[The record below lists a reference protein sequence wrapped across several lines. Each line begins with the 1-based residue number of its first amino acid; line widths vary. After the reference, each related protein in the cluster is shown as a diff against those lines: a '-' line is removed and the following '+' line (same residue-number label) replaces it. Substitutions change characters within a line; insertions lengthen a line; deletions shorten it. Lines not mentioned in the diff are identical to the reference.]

1 VADEPEP
8 YQSLYRRFRPR
19 RFSEVRGQDH
29 VTLALTHMVR
39 DGKVAH
45 AYLFSG
51 PRGTGKTSTAR
62 ILAMALNCLNTQHG
76 EPCGVCESCL
86 RVRAGTSLDVHE
98 LDAASNNG
106 VEAMRDLVARSALG
120 TPGRWKV
127 YIIDEVHMLSAAAS
141 NALLKTLEE
150 PPAHVVFVLATTD
163 PQKVLQT
170 IRSRAQ
176 HFEFHL
182 LPQPVLTSLI
192 EEVSQ
197 AAGLAVDADAIEQ
210 VARKGKGSARD
221 ALSVLD
227 QFVAVGTVD
236 DDTAVIE
243 ELAEA
248 LCEKDAGRALVAVAD
263 GVAAGR
269 DPRQLGVDLLE
280 YLRNGFLASVAP
292 SVAEGDASRVADQAR
307 RLGLPGLVR
316 TMEVIGDALAEMRD
330 SLDTRITLEVAI
342 VRVARPEADHSPA
355 ALLERIDRLE
365 RSIGGH
371 VPAPG
376 SAGPAPGAPQAPV
389 APPASPAPKAPPAP
403 AAPAEPG
410 SRAALGAWRTQTNAP
425 TPSAEGPPPAAPA
438 APVSPPPVD
447 QSRSS
452 PPGTTLSPSGSAPT
466 RDELTKAWGDAVL
479 AQLSPKAK
487 SRFSA
492 GRFVAVEDG
501 CAVFG
506 LPNVIHRDR
515 CEEVRPE
522 VEGALASH
530 FGTAFPL
537 RLTVDAG
544 QPPPNVVAG
553 PVTAAAPAFED
564 EPVDLNDLEDASPA
578 VTSLE
583 DRLKVAFPGA
593 EEVPS

>member
-1 VADEPEP
+1 MAAEANEANEAQEAEP

-19 RFSEVRGQDH
+19 RFSQVRGQDH

-62 ILAMALNCLNTQHG
+62 ILAMALNCLNPQDG
-76 EPCGVCESCL
+76 EPCGVCDSCL

-120 TPGRWKV
+120 TPGLWKV

-150 PPAHVVFVLATTD
+150 PPSHVVFVLATTD

-182 LPQPVLTSLI
+182 LPQPVLTSLL
-192 EEVSQ
+192 EEVSK
-197 AAGLAVDADAIEQ
+197 AAGLKVDADAIDQ

-227 QFVAVGTVD
+227 QFVAVGAVD
-236 DDTAVIE
+236 DDTAVIT

-248 LCEKDAGRALVAVAD
+248 LCEKDAGRALAAIAE

-269 DPRQLGVDLLE
+269 DPRQLGVDLLD

-292 SVAEGDASRVADQAR
+292 SMASTDSSVVAAQAR

-342 VRVARPEADHSPA
+342 VRVAKPEADHSPA

-365 RSIGGH
+365 RGLAGPVAAPATGGA
-371 VPAPG
+371 PAP
-376 SAGPAPGAPQAPV
+376 PASTAPQAP
-389 APPASPAPKAPPAP
+389 PMP

-410 SRAALGAWRTQTNAP
+410 SRAALGAWRSQQATKPPAP
-425 TPSAEGPPPAAPA
+425 PAPAATSAASATPAAPA
-438 APVSPPPVD
+438 APASAAPPT
-447 QSRSS
+447 
-452 PPGTTLSPSGSAPT
+452 PPASGAIPS
-466 RDELTKAWGDAVL
+466 RDELTKAWGDVVL
-479 AQLSPKAK
+479 AGLSPKAK

-492 GRFVAVEDG
+492 GRFVSVEDG
-501 CAVFG
+501 HAVFG
-506 LPNVIHRDR
+506 LPNQIHRDR
-515 CEEVRPE
+515 CEEVRGE
-522 VEGALASH
+522 VESALAAH
-530 FGTAFPL
+530 FGASFPL

-544 QPPPNVVAG
+544 QPPPGAFTSPAG
-553 PVTAAAPAFED
+553 GAPAVFE
-564 EPVDLNDLEDASPA
+564 EEAVDLDQLEDAPPA